1 MEEVREEKAVDNE
14 LESPI
19 VDKALADVAE
29 RIHQLADELG
39 TCRNSKVFYFLLM
52 PMGLEQDLV
61 ETVYELL
68 EKDYKGVGRLDVLV
82 TSSGGDI
89 HCAYQLA
96 KLFRRYGSERL
107 SFIVPR
113 YAKSAATVLIFGG
126 DEIVFGPISEMGPLD
141 PQIPVA
147 TGVAGDRVQR
157 FSPLAIRPA
166 LDLIAEEHEKGH
178 HILVEKLSASL
189 PNALILGQ
197 HLKTLETA
205 KHYVKR
211 LLTTRMLK
219 DRPDADV
226 VAERVGD
233 QLTKGYP
240 HHGFCIDY
248 DEAVSLGLNVVNL
261 PDEQW
266 KVVWALWRHVQEF
279 RKRSSQIR
287 QGSSGS
293 DADVLSVSPP
303 A

>member
-1 MEEVREEKAVDNE
+1 MEEAREEKALDNE
-14 LESPI
+14 LESPT
-19 VDKALADVAE
+19 VDKALANVAK
-29 RIHQLADELG
+29 RIHQLAEELG
-39 TCRNSKVFYFLLM
+39 TYRNSKVFYFLLM
-52 PMGLEQDLV
+52 PMGLERDLV
-61 ETVYELL
+61 ESVYELL

-113 YAKSAATVLIFGG
+113 YAKSAATVLILGG

-147 TGVAGDRVQR
+147 TGAAGDRVQR

-166 LDLIAEEHEKGH
+166 LDLIAEEHDKGH

-219 DRPDADV
+219 DKPDADI

-248 DEAVSLGLNVVNL
+248 DEAASLGLNVVNL

-266 KVVWALWRHVQEF
+266 KVVWALWRQVQEF

-293 DADVLSVSPP
+293 DADVLSVLPS